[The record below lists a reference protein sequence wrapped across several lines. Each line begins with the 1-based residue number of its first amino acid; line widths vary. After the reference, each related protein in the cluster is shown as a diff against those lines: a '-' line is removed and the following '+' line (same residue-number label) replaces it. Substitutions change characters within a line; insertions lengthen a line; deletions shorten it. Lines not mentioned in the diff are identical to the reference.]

1 MYSALY
7 FMQNTRIAPRFM
19 RNTGKF
25 GYFRFFSMFFAEM
38 LDNIYIYNWMYG
50 RRRKNALHRTFL
62 LYAGGINMRFTI
74 DTELERIIVPD
85 TFFNQIDKMNAVL
98 EANEAGDKK
107 IDYVKYINDAIA
119 KAQKNAPVRKADL
132 KTLKK

>member
-1 MYSALY
+1 
-7 FMQNTRIAPRFM
+7 
-19 RNTGKF
+19 
-25 GYFRFFSMFFAEM
+25 
-38 LDNIYIYNWMYG
+38 
-50 RRRKNALHRTFL
+50 
-62 LYAGGINMRFTI
+62 MRFTI

-132 KTLKK
+132 RTLKK

>member
-1 MYSALY
+1 
-7 FMQNTRIAPRFM
+7 
-19 RNTGKF
+19 
-25 GYFRFFSMFFAEM
+25 MF
-38 LDNIYIYNWMYG
+38 
-50 RRRKNALHRTFL
+50 
-62 LYAGGINMRFTI
+62 
-74 DTELERIIVPD
+74 PD